1 MKKKISKYNN
11 TIKKLIIF
19 LFLLLISCKFL
30 KLKPKI
36 VNIKYREKNPI
47 EILNIHS
54 LDGDIDIIGWAKDL
68 IEIDTKKTIFSGLA
82 NDLNLMD
89 TMFEVH
95 EKELII
101 KIKKPVRIDG
111 KIDLKIYI
119 PYILLKIYIDSKQ
132 GDIIINKYLGDVE
145 IKNIEGNINF
155 DFQGNILRI
164 KSYKSK
170 ININVASYNSCDM
183 IINNEEGDIKINID
197 AIGKSSYLDVKSINS
212 NINLN
217 IVDNIDHKLF
227 IYNEN
232 KKTNIYYDLDEKSL
246 INEANNYLTGKKGKN
261 YKDFILNI
269 SNINGKILLQEI

>member
-1 MKKKISKYNN
+1 
-11 TIKKLIIF
+11 
-19 LFLLLISCKFL
+19 
-30 KLKPKI
+30 
-36 VNIKYREKNPI
+36 
-47 EILNIHS
+47 
-54 LDGDIDIIGWAKDL
+54 
-68 IEIDTKKTIFSGLA
+68 
-82 NDLNLMD
+82 MD